1 MRQFIP
7 QPWTCTILEE
17 NISQIM
23 CWSDT
28 TDMTLKKGISFLN
41 YSVNVQFTSLKERK
55 DGKYEQIVLE

>member
-1 MRQFIP
+1 
-7 QPWTCTILEE
+7 
-17 NISQIM
+17 M